1 MKKRIISSIIAA
13 SMVCGIGFNVLATPL
28 TDSQQQELQE
38 NQQKFNEINDQ
49 IRQIEDKIDA
59 LTDKIEPI
67 VEQIDENNLE
77 IERTKVEIAEVQVEI
92 EQALNDIEDKQEILG
107 GRLRATYKSGIQ
119 NNYLSVL
126 LSAENVS
133 DLIGKMQTI
142 NKVMNIDRELIAEL
156 DAKKQLLDEKVSSL
170 EEKNESLD
178 NLNKENQV
186 KLDELNVMKDEQQGF
201 IDEMKVEKQKV
212 VAYLAPLERE
222 LIKEHIAKINS
233 SSSVDELNNAIN
245 SLRGLRNQI
254 ETPEVDQE
262 IVNAIETGKQ
272 LVSQKQAE
280 QEAANNPNRGDEVQ
294 ASGDAAAI
302 IAYAH
307 QFIGKPY
314 IFGATGPDAFD
325 CSGFTQYVFRK
336 FGYNITRTTY
346 TQVNQGTHV
355 PQSQLQPGDLV
366 FTRGTVSRPEH
377 VGIYIGNGKMIH
389 ASRPG
394 VGVVVGSMYNYVTA
408 RRVL

>member
-28 TDSQQQELQE
+28 TDSQKQEMQE
-38 NQQKFNEINDQ
+38 NQQKYNEINDQ
-49 IRQIEDKIDA
+49 IREIESKIDE

-67 VEQIDENNLE
+67 VDLIDTNNVE
-77 IERTKVEIAEVQVEI
+77 IEKTKAEISEVQVEI
-92 EQALNDIEDKQEILG
+92 EQALVEIDKKQEILG
-107 GRLRATYKSGIQ
+107 GRLRATYKSGVH
-119 NNYLSVL
+119 NNYISVL
-126 LSAENVS
+126 LSSSSVS

-142 NKVMNIDRELIAEL
+142 SKVMNIDRGLISELEEQ
-156 DAKKQLLDEKVSSL
+156 KQVLDEKVSTL
-170 EEKNESLD
+170 EAKNEELD
-178 NLNKENQV
+178 KLNKENQV
-186 KLDELNVMKDEQQGF
+186 KLDELNVMKDEQQTF
-201 IDEMKVEKQKV
+201 IDNMNTEKKKIV
-212 VAYLAPLERE
+212 SFLAPLERE
-222 LIKEHIAKINS
+222 LIKDYVAKINS
-233 SSSVDELNNAIN
+233 SSSIDELNNAIN
-245 SLRGLRNQI
+245 SLSGIRNQI
-254 ETPEVDQE
+254 ETSEVDQE
-262 IVNAIETGKQ
+262 IVNAIEKGNQ
-272 LVSQKQAE
+272 LVSQKKAE

-294 ASGDAAAI
+294 ASGNAAAI

-346 TQVNQGTHV
+346 TQVNQGVHV